1 MLRNKQRVR
10 KRSIIFGT
18 FFVCCLGASL
28 VASSMATQNWF
39 ESGCSANATL
49 SLSSHGNVN
58 FGLFS
63 GKIYTNHIITKTTR
77 LVKVVCLDGKCMYSC
92 GKTKALRQ
100 EQLRQ
105 VMNGTPKNFSITD
118 NCQREDDTKSSSSS
132 HRFFLPRLIQDS
144 PGGGDIARS
153 LFFPLFAPESADPRL
168 GAGLWG
174 APLKVALETDTG
186 EVEVADSSLSKTD
199 NEEVEEEEEEEEAAA
214 AAEAAAAE
222 EEAAAA
228 AAEEEAA
235 AAEADL
241 DHAEFMDYGLW
252 VGTVACLGLGM
263 VFAVVGALF
272 AVINTATTPVEAITG
287 VPGLYLWNALAAL
300 FNLICVILWAVQFHK
315 HLTNNVLLYDA
326 ADGWTT
332 AGQESFGYSYWLVV
346 VAIFV
351 HVVNI
356 GIIYM
361 GTYDPKVKEQ
371 LQAPDPKG
379 GNIMLY

>member
-1 MLRNKQRVR
+1 MNIL
-10 KRSIIFGT
+10 KRGMVFIT
-18 FFVCCLGASL
+18 FFGCCFAIAL
-28 VASSMATQNWF
+28 MAAAMSTKFWLEAEAIQRRINPDNRI
-39 ESGCSANATL
+39 EVRPNSTG
-49 SLSSHGNVN
+49 HVN
-58 FGLFS
+58 FGLFKGRKS
-63 GKIYTNHIITKTTR
+63 LNVGFGTR
-77 LVKVVCLDGKCMYSC
+77 LHPFDV
-92 GKTKALRQ
+92 
-100 EQLRQ
+100 
-105 VMNGTPKNFSITD
+105 
-118 NCQREDDTKSSSSS
+118 
-132 HRFFLPRLIQDS
+132 
-144 PGGGDIARS
+144 
-153 LFFPLFAPESADPRL
+153 
-168 GAGLWG
+168 
-174 APLKVALETDTG
+174 
-186 EVEVADSSLSKTD
+186 
-199 NEEVEEEEEEEEAAA
+199 
-214 AAEAAAAE
+214 
-222 EEAAAA
+222 
-228 AAEEEAA
+228 
-235 AAEADL
+235 